1 MRVLLGRGVV
11 LARPWV
17 LEHSVFVQAGK
28 LRHGAAP
35 SPAKSRVV
43 LAEQLEAKRPQAA
56 QFVPLGL

>member
-1 MRVLLGRGVV
+1 MW
-11 LARPWV
+11 AHPWV
-17 LEHSVFVQAGK
+17 LEHGVFVWAGK